1 MTHTSPYD
9 YIIIGSGIAGLYTAL
24 LAQQHGRVLI
34 VTKGGLEEANT
45 RYAQGGIAA
54 AIGADDSAELHTQ
67 DTLVAGAGL
76 CDPAAVDLLTHE
88 APDRITDLIRFGVP
102 FDTNHGEVALTR
114 EAAHSVN
121 RILHAGGD
129 ATGEHIELTLG
140 GLARMRNIVILEHA
154 QVTRLL
160 VEGGAARGIEALDTR
175 SLTRHEY
182 EGRHIILATGGGGRL
197 FRHTTNPE
205 VATGDG
211 VALGFRAG
219 AAVADMEFF
228 QFHPTGLRLPG
239 VAAFLISEAVRGE
252 GGILLNVQGERFMS
266 RYHADAELAPRDV
279 VARAVFD
286 QMRLT
291 QTDHVLLD
299 VTHKPANVIP
309 ARFPQIYKFCLEHG
323 LDITQEAIP
332 VAPAAHYMMGGVKT
346 NLWGETTVRNLYACG
361 ECSCTGVHGAN
372 RLASNSLME
381 VLVFGKR
388 IIARTLEPA
397 QKAVASDILAPN
409 DEVCR
414 LTSPSPERSVN
425 DPTLLSL
432 QDLLWSEVGIV
443 RSGESLQR
451 AAGTLAGWAASALV
465 PGDRP
470 AIELANMVL
479 VGRIMAEAALRRRE
493 SRGAHYRTD
502 FPETSAA
509 WQHRLVYTAD

>member
-1 MTHTSPYD
+1 MTPATYD
-9 YIIIGSGIAGLYTAL
+9 YVIIGSGIAGLYTAL
-24 LAQQHGRVLI
+24 LAQEHGRVLI

-54 AIGADDSAELHTQ
+54 AIGADDSPALHTQ

-102 FDTNHGEVALTR
+102 FDTNDGEVALTR

-140 GLARMRNIVILEHA
+140 GLARLRNIVILEHA
-154 QVTRLL
+154 QVTRIL
-160 VEGGAARGIEALDTR
+160 VGPHGAYGIEALDTR
-175 SLTRHEY
+175 SLGLAQF
-182 EGRHIILATGGGGRL
+182 EGRHIILATGGAGRL

-219 AAVADMEFF
+219 AAIADMEFF
-228 QFHPTGLRLPG
+228 QFHPTSLRLPG
-239 VAAFLISEAVRGE
+239 VAAFLITEAMRGE
-252 GGILLNVQGERFMS
+252 GGLLTNVQGQRFMPA
-266 RYHADAELAPRDV
+266 YHRDAELAPRDI

-291 QTDHVLLD
+291 GSDHVFLD
-299 VTHKPANVIP
+299 ATHRPAPVLQ

-323 LDITQEAIP
+323 LDLTREPIP
-332 VAPAAHYMMGGVKT
+332 VAPAAHYMMGGVRT
-346 NLWGETTVRNLYACG
+346 NLWGETTVPHLYACG
-361 ECSCTGVHGAN
+361 ECACTGVHGAN

-388 IIARTLEPA
+388 ILQRTLQAGLDAAPVSVL
-397 QKAVASDILAPN
+397 KPN

-414 LTSPSPERSVN
+414 LPASTGGGPAPA
-425 DPTLLSL
+425 PTLAAV
-432 QDLLWSEVGIV
+432 QDLLWSQVGIV
-443 RSGESLQR
+443 RSGESLQVATR
-451 AAGTLAGWAASALV
+451 QLAAWQRDFTPALE
-465 PGDRP
+465 RP
-470 AIELANMVL
+470 ALELANMVL
-479 VGRIMAEAALRRRE
+479 LGRLMSEAALLRQE

-502 FPETSAA
+502 FPEPSDA
-509 WQHRLVYTAD
+509 WLRHLVYVAG